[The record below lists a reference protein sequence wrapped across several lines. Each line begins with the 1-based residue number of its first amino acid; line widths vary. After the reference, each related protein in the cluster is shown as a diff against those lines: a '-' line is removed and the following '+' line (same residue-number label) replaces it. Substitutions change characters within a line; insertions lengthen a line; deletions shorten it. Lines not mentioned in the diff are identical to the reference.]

1 VKRTMEDVKK
11 FDKAKATAEVEKFMM
26 DAEMINLNIEFEKRC
41 EEVPG
46 FREMVAKGP
55 QTNIF
60 DKAFPFILG
69 GFALNWA
76 KRNFIDP
83 KLASGELTIPFLGG
97 GGDSAVQDAATQ
109 AAGDI
114 ITQAAAASEVV
125 VNQATDLM

>member
-1 VKRTMEDVKK
+1 MADIKK
-11 FDKAKATAEVEKFMM
+11 FNEAKATTEVEKFMM

-76 KRNFIDP
+76 KRNFLDP
-83 KLASGELTIPFLGG
+83 KLASGELSIPFLGGG
-97 GGDSAVQDAATQ
+97 GGDSAVQDAGTQ

-125 VNQATDLM
+125 NQATDLM